1 MVTISASNK
10 PKFRHHT
17 SSQLQYAITY
27 VVVTVL
33 VLVFLNLY
41 CAQANEQLF
50 KQSKYTSLLEKAQL
64 TAGEIGATGDVNSRN
79 VSFVMMRMASRP
91 TWILVTDENWEVVY
105 DSNGSLLADPTLPSE
120 ISDAMDGNTA
130 FTWDYSKG
138 VITAAV
144 AVPIYTNHGLTG
156 TLYMMEVDIND
167 GALLRSLHI
176 NILTITVVL
185 GVILVLFSVFYV
197 HRYSRRLNK
206 IMASM
211 RIIQEGNYT
220 QKIDMRGNDELAF
233 LATEFNYLTDRLQV
247 SENKRRQFVS
257 DASHELKTPLASI
270 KLLSDSILQY
280 DMDMDTVREFAGD
293 IGDEA
298 DRLNR
303 MTAKLLA
310 LTKDE
315 SNTANDEAEIIY
327 MSPTVERVVKML
339 SGIADQTRIKI
350 HLNLE
355 EDTPILIQEDD
366 LYQITFNLVENGI
379 KYNIPGG
386 SLSISLHRQ
395 EDMMLLRVADTG
407 MGIPEE
413 SISHIFERFY
423 RVDKARSRQTG
434 GSGLGLSIVRN
445 MVERNNGEIQLE
457 STLGKGTTFTV
468 AFPCFDISDD
478 FDEFFEE
485 VSEEIQ

>member
-1 MVTISASNK
+1 M
-10 PKFRHHT
+10 
-17 SSQLQYAITY
+17 
-27 VVVTVL
+27 VVTLL

-50 KQSKYTSLLEKAQL
+50 KQSKHTSLQEKAQL
-64 TAGEIGATGDVNSRN
+64 TASEIGALGEVNLRN
-79 VSFVMMRMASRP
+79 SSSIILRMSSRP
-91 TWILVTDENWEVVY
+91 TRAIVTDANGEVIY
-105 DSNGSLLADPTLPSE
+105 DSQYIHLDEFTLPPE
-120 ISDAMDGNTA
+120 INEALAGDIA
-130 FTWDYSKG
+130 FSWDYQDG

-144 AVPIYTNHGLTG
+144 AVPIYTGRGLAG
-156 TLYMMEVDIND
+156 CIYMLEVDTGD
-167 GALLRSLHI
+167 GALLQSLHI

-185 GVILVLFSVFYV
+185 GLILVLFSVFYV

-220 QKIDMRGNDELAF
+220 QKIDMRGNDELSF
-233 LATEFNYLTDRLQV
+233 LAAEFNYLTDRLQI

-280 DMDMDTVREFAGD
+280 DMDMETVREFAGD

-315 SNTANDEAEIIY
+315 TNTATEEAEIIY

-339 SGIADQTRIKI
+339 GGIAAQTRIKI
-350 HLNLE
+350 TMDLD

-386 SLSISLHRQ
+386 SLSIALHRQ
-395 EDMMLLRVADTG
+395 EDMMVLQVSDTG

-434 GSGLGLSIVRN
+434 GSGLGLAIVRA
-445 MVERNNGEIQLE
+445 MVERNNGEIRWE

-468 AFPCFDISDD
+468 SFPCFDISDD
-478 FDEFFEE
+478 PDEFFEE